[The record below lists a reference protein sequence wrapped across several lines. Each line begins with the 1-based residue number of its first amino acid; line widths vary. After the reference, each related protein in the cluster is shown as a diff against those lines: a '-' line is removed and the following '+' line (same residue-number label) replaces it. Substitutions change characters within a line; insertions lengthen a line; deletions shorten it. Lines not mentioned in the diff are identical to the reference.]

1 MSFGLTNA
9 SAPFESLMNGV
20 FKHFLDSF
28 FIVFIDYILFYSKCE
43 EEHVDHFRIVVG
55 VLGKQRLYAEFSMF
69 EFWLT
74 SVALFGHVVSKEGVM
89 ADHQKIEVV
98 QNWVQPK
105 FVTVVRSFVSR

>member
-1 MSFGLTNA
+1 MVFRTYYGHYEFFVMLFRLTNV
-9 SAPFESLMNGV
+9 PITFISLMNGL
-20 FKHFLDSF
+20 FKPFFDSF

-98 QNWVQPK
+98 
-105 FVTVVRSFVSR
+105 